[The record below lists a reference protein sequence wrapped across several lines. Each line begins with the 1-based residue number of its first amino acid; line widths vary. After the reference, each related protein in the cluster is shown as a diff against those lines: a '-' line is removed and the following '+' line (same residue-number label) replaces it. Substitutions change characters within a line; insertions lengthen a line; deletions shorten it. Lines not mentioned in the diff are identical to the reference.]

1 MAQDSPICRQ
11 ITIKIYFLKMKG
23 TYKLI
28 GTTTETKSKNLT
40 LIKIFTL
47 FVFNLQ
53 NLFLNIVSFFAKS
66 KARNVV
72 IVGQGNSA
80 KALLKFFGS
89 KKAHGYQLKGVF
101 NISNQADALEID
113 EIKNYCIEEEIE
125 EIYFAEN
132 TENQNLIQ
140 DFSKFADQNFIYLRI
155 TTDNQVVT
163 DKAQD
168 VNTYY
173 FNDVPVMSVRKEPLA
188 SRFNQGLK
196 RAFDIVFSL
205 GVLAILIP
213 FVFPIIA
220 LAIRLESR
228 GPIFFKQN
236 RPGKKNKLFKCWK
249 FRSMTVNNSGEQQA
263 TKNDKRITKVGAF
276 LRKTS
281 LDELPQ
287 FINVLLGD
295 MSVVGPRPNMVKQL
309 EYYSTVIDNYSFRHF
324 VTPGITG
331 LAQVNGFRGETQTID
346 LMEKRVEYDIKYMQ
360 TWSFW
365 LDIKIIFLTGYNI
378 VKGEEN
384 AY

>member
-1 MAQDSPICRQ
+1 MNQSYNTKAGVTVQRKTFSEFVNKSF
-11 ITIKIYFLKMKG
+11 TIF
-23 TYKLI
+23 I
-28 GTTTETKSKNLT
+28 GTLQLLFSK
-40 LIKIFTL
+40 IVKV
-47 FVFNLQ
+47 FVKQSPRKVIIIGKNK
-53 NLFLNIVSFFAKS
+53 FAD
-66 KARNVV
+66 
-72 IVGQGNSA
+72 Q
-80 KALLKFFGS
+80 LLHFFGS
-89 KKAHGYQLKGVF
+89 QKSFSYQLKGVF
-101 NISNQADALEID
+101 NISSQAKTQEVD
-113 EIKNYCIEEEIE
+113 EIKKFCIDEEIE
-125 EIYFAEN
+125 EIYFADTKEN
-132 TENQNLIQ
+132 HSLVE

-155 TTDNQVVT
+155 TADSKVVA

-220 LAIRLESR
+220 LAIKLESR

-331 LAQVNGFRGETQTID
+331 LAQINGFRGETQTID